1 MRRTCS
7 KNTDGV
13 IVLEKLLFFILFLFL
28 KNLLPNLFRFLL
40 YLGIDKSIFDDGFNL
55 YLFIRNLAT
64 GHPNIPPII
73 SPIVAADN
81 PTPTAPSIPR
91 FSIVSPNAA
100 E

>member
-1 MRRTCS
+1 M
-7 KNTDGV
+7 V
-13 IVLEKLLFFILFLFL
+13 LLFWRSYYFYPILIY

-73 SPIVAADN
+73 SPIVAK
-81 PTPTAPSIPR
+81 R
-91 FSIVSPNAA
+91 
-100 E
+100 